1 MNKLKK
7 NETKMIKKMMF
18 KLRKSNAVSNVC
30 KISKIFNFISYQIHI
45 IPYQYFEK
53 KCSQP

>member
-18 KLRKSNAVSNVC
+18 KLRKSNAVVKCMQNI
-30 KISKIFNFISYQIHI
+30 KDFQFHI
-45 IPYQYFEK
+45 ISNSYHTISIF
-53 KCSQP
+53 